1 MKGTIFLKP
10 LEYSITADGEKWRQ
24 GDTIRGNLKITNHS
38 TENVELPFLKL
49 SLAVGNFKKIKAKD
63 KNAWESLSEIKLSEK
78 FIIGAS
84 EEKEF
89 LWNFEL
95 PDDCQIT
102 LKDKSLYLTYLDREE
117 VLPTGQLELVVDPK
131 IIINQFLE
139 IFESFLRF
147 KVVQTKYS
155 KGMVEIKLNP
165 PSSKELS
172 HVESLILRMKET
184 DRTLNIEYVFSM
196 HAFEMV
202 AGNMI
207 AQKKIKQVE
216 QKLSS
221 SQYYVYGN
229 SVNQDFIVKTI
240 SDVIKEATPK
250 FLM

>member
-1 MKGTIFLKP
+1 M
-10 LEYSITADGEKWRQ
+10 
-24 GDTIRGNLKITNHS
+24 
-38 TENVELPFLKL
+38 
-49 SLAVGNFKKIKAKD
+49 
-63 KNAWESLSEIKLSEK
+63 
-78 FIIGAS
+78 
-84 EEKEF
+84 
-89 LWNFEL
+89 
-95 PDDCQIT
+95 
-102 LKDKSLYLTYLDREE
+102 
-117 VLPTGQLELVVDPK
+117 VVDPK

-147 KVVQTKYS
+147 KVVQKKYS

-184 DRTLNIEYVFSM
+184 DSTLNIEYVFSM

-240 SDVIKEATPK
+240 SDVVKEATPK
-250 FLM
+250 FSM